1 MRVQF
6 FTVLTHFDVA
16 SLLDLQVRCLG
27 EGFVSAYL
35 IGVVI
40 CCTMSD

>member
-6 FTVLTHFDVA
+6 FTVLSHFDVG
-16 SLLDLQVRCLG
+16 SLLDSQVRCLG
-27 EGFVSAYL
+27 EGFVCAYL